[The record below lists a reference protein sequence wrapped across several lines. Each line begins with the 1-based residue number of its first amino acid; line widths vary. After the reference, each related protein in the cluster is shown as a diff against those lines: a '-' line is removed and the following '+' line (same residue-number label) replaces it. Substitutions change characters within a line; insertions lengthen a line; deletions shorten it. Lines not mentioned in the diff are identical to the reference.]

1 MEKKRARK
9 DYITA
14 VKIGLLVIKLIVL
27 LIPMLLPAL
36 ALNQLTLYTPDR
48 VETVKVP
55 ISVCKET
62 FVGNKYGFVHIGITW
77 KVHHLEQAVLV
88 SQAVNGV
95 TRSEAFHGEDDPK
108 VPDLATS
115 PPVVNRTD
123 TLVAKLVSHA

>member
-1 MEKKRARK
+1 MKP
-9 DYITA
+9 
-14 VKIGLLVIKLIVL
+14 IVL
-27 LIPMLLPAL
+27 LIPMLVPAL
-36 ALNQLTLYTPDR
+36 AVNQLTLYTPNR

-62 FVGNKYGFVHIGITW
+62 VVSNKYGFVHIGITW

-88 SQAVNGV
+88 SQAVNG
-95 TRSEAFHGEDDPK
+95 EDVPK